1 MKKRK
6 KQSGKLRPLPIH
18 GWTLAS
24 LRRGLRQDKGLI
36 SWLAIQRIERGRGPV
51 TEKQIAEFAGVIGVS
66 DGQRA
71 RPSRD

>member
-6 KQSGKLRPLPIH
+6 KQSGKFRPQPNH
-18 GWTLAS
+18 RWTPAS
-24 LRRGLRQDKGLI
+24 LERALRQDVGLI
-36 SWLAIQRIERGRGPV
+36 NWQAIQRIERARWPV
-51 TEKQIAEFAGVIGVS
+51 TEKQIAEFARVIGVS